1 MGAGRHD
8 VVSTCKGEFMTR
20 FYVNDREISAPSDAT
35 SLNQVL
41 KHVESS
47 YLPPNSV
54 VRQIQIDGFP
64 VMPDADS
71 VNQPGMLGQIET
83 REKIEFYTGTLV
95 EIAHDSISGALE
107 YLDRI
112 EAATP
117 SLAESFRTYPGAEA
131 FESLRQLFEGFY
143 WLNILLG
150 KLETSFQV
158 KLQEMNIRDASATDY
173 YQKFITILKQLVAAQ
188 ENGDFIMISDL
199 LEYEILPLV
208 PIWREM
214 LGLIAEKVSTTQ

>member
-1 MGAGRHD
+1 
-8 VVSTCKGEFMTR
+8 MTR
-20 FYVNDREISAPSDAT
+20 FFVNDLEIAPPSDAS
-35 SLNQVL
+35 SLSQVL

-64 VMPDADS
+64 LVPDTATQ
-71 VNQPGMLGQIET
+71 NQSEMLGQIEM
-83 REKIEFYTGTLV
+83 REKIEFYTGTLM
-95 EIAHDSISGALE
+95 EIAHDSIAEALE

-131 FESLRQLFEGFY
+131 FESLRQLCEGFY

-158 KLQEMNIRDASATDY
+158 NLHELNFRDTSATDY
-173 YQKFITILKQLVAAQ
+173 YQKFISILKQLIEAQ
-188 ENGDFIMISDL
+188 EGGDFILISDL

-208 PIWREM
+208 PVWREM
-214 LGLIAEKVSTTQ
+214 LGLISKKVSMTQ